1 MQGWSLGIKC
11 ICAAIAG
18 QTRGLGQGKHARL
31 HPPSASF
38 PPDPAFSSL
47 SHPQAKLYSRDA
59 VEQGEFIRGD
69 MYIRDMKNTKGH
81 VSGLCGGQWHPTD
94 RYTAMT
100 CSEDGTVRI
109 WDTQNVLQ
117 VGTGEEGERRDY
129 LARGLS

>member
-1 MQGWSLGIKC
+1 M
-11 ICAAIAG
+11 
-18 QTRGLGQGKHARL
+18 
-31 HPPSASF
+31 
-38 PPDPAFSSL
+38 
-47 SHPQAKLYSRDA
+47 
-59 VEQGEFIRGD
+59 EQGEFIRGD

-81 VSGLCGGQWHPTD
+81 VSGLCDGQWHPTD